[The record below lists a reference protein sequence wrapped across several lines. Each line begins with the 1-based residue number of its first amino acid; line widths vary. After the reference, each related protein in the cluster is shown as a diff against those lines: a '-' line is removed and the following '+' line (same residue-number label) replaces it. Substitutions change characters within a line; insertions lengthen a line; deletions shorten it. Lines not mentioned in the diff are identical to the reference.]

1 MSITFA
7 CTCGKSFK
15 VDDHLAG
22 KRTRCPACKAPLT
35 VPTPEPEI
43 IEDFE
48 VIEDDLEVVEDNS
61 PAPYGL
67 ADDRPPVPAAA
78 ADPEPEIVDD
88 EPAVVDDGK
97 PDYFTVAYDGGNSLI
112 HKPKFFRVYP
122 DGDELLFVHSGP
134 FNWSALDI
142 AVGRDAIKAMAIR
155 NSAMYGAE
163 VGIGLGLVAAGLM
176 ALTNAQERK
185 EIARRAAELDPL
197 TIEQLREEV
206 DKEKASFRVT
216 VDNTRDVKVE
226 PPKTGIFAN
235 KNVEPNIIGRLRFT
249 HDPTGKWAL
258 LIVSKPDARATI
270 KYFRK
275 VFGRDNVDVELRIKK
290 DRPEA

>member
-1 MSITFA
+1 MPITFA
-7 CTCGKSFK
+7 CPCGKSFT
-15 VDDHLAG
+15 VADALAG
-22 KRTRCPACKAPLT
+22 KRTRCPACKSLLT
-35 VPTPEPEI
+35 VPEPEI

-48 VIEDDLEVVEDNS
+48 VIEEDLEAVADDA

-67 ADDRPPVPAAA
+67 ADDRPPVPAAPA

-88 EPAVVDDGK
+88 EPVIDDGK
-97 PDYFTVAYDGGNSLI
+97 PDYFTVAYDGSNSLV
-112 HKPKFFRVYP
+112 HKSKFFRVYP

-142 AVGRDAIKAMAIR
+142 AVGRDAIKAMAVR
-155 NSAMYGAE
+155 NSVMYGAE

-185 EIARRAAELDPL
+185 EIARRAAVLDPM
-197 TIEQLREEV
+197 TIEQLRAEV
-206 DKEKASFRVT
+206 DQDKASFRVH
-216 VDNTRDVKVE
+216 VDNTADVKIE
-226 PPKTGIFAN
+226 PPKTGLFAN

-258 LIVSKPDARATI
+258 LIVSKPDARACI
-270 KYFRK
+270 RSFRK
-275 VFGRDNVDVELRIKK
+275 VFGRGGVDVELRIKK
-290 DRPEA
+290 DRPEAS

>member
-1 MSITFA
+1 MPIPVS

-15 VDDHLAG
+15 VDDALAG
-22 KRTRCPACKAPLT
+22 KRTRCPVCKAPLT
-35 VPTPEPEI
+35 VPEPEI

-48 VIEDDLEVVEDNS
+48 VVEDDLEVVEDDS

-67 ADDRPPVPAAA
+67 ADDRPPVPAAPA

-88 EPAVVDDGK
+88 EPAVDDGK
-97 PDYFTVAYDGGNSLI
+97 PDYFTVAYDGSNSLV
-112 HKPKFFRVYP
+112 HKSKFFRVYP
-122 DGDELLFVHSGP
+122 DGGELLFVHAGP

-142 AVGRDAIKAMAIR
+142 AVGRDAIKAMAVR

-185 EIARRAAELDPL
+185 EIAGRAAVLDPM
-197 TIEQLREEV
+197 TIDQLRAEV
-206 DKEKASFRVT
+206 DQDKASFRVH
-216 VDNTRDVKVE
+216 VDNTTDVRIE
-226 PPKTGIFAN
+226 PPKTGLFAN

-258 LIVSKPDARATI
+258 LIVSKPDARAGI
-270 KYFRK
+270 KYFRR
-275 VFGRDNVDVELRIKK
+275 VFGRGEVDVELRIKK
-290 DRPEA
+290 DRPEGP